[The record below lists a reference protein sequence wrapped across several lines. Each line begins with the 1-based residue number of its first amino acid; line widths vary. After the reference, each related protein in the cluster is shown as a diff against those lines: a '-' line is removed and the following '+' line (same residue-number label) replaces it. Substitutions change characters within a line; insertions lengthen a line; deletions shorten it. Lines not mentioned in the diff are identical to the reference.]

1 MEVIRVVL
9 SNQYTVGHH
18 DYDAVT
24 TESKRDRAGC
34 LLLIN
39 KLTGKL
45 IKAYSPLAW
54 LEVSKVS
61 TMVDKG
67 DPF

>member
-1 MEVIRVVL
+1 MEVIRVIL
-9 SNQYTVGHH
+9 SNQYKVQHH

-24 TESKRDRAGC
+24 TDSKRDNAGC

-61 TMVDKG
+61 TMVDK
-67 DPF
+67 DKPF